1 MYCDSFNVKVMVLL
15 KEYAHDLPGLN
26 VTDSK
31 SFYTIRDYIH
41 FIDHVA
47 NIVSDVCW
55 K

>member
-1 MYCDSFNVKVMVLL
+1 MSVYKI
-15 KEYAHDLPGLN
+15 ALPGLN
-26 VTDSK
+26 VTDSM
-31 SFYTIRDYIH
+31 SCFDAVILLGIVSI